1 MEAIEQ
7 INNETEFLGVPG
19 EGHPWDGRFEEELA
33 RMAERGSGTMLLALD
48 RGAPNG
54 EAIAGY
60 LSAFAGWYARNRGN
74 VFIAVVGLREGY
86 RGRGIGARLFAA
98 VEDWARAHGAWRLE
112 LRVSSLNERGRG
124 LYRKMGFAVEGAI
137 RQGVLRHGAWT
148 DDFWMGKLFDP
159 AAPAMPVPNAAERRP
174 SGRHTT
180 HTLIVREMRRGDG
193 AAFRDWEAR
202 MCAATPLA
210 IKAAAEVAAAEAV
223 ERDIAD
229 TGGDPRL
236 WLVAVQQDMYGPE
249 AIMAFA
255 LGSIDRRFRMEHDA
269 FVSISVLPEWG
280 GQGLGRRLH
289 ARIEAWARDH
299 GARRLTANVQ
309 APNRAGRSFAA
320 ALGYAEEVVMRG
332 QSRIG
337 GLLVDRI
344 RLGKLLVNPR

>member
-33 RMAERGSGTMLLALD
+33 RMAERRSGAMLLALD

-54 EAIAGY
+54 ETIVGY

-86 RGRGIGARLFAA
+86 RGRGIGTRLFEA
-98 VEDWARAHGAWRLE
+98 VEDWARARGAWRLE
-112 LRVSSLNERGRG
+112 LRVSSLNERGQG

-137 RQGVLRHGAWT
+137 RQGVWRRGAWT
-148 DDFWMGKLFDP
+148 DDFWMGKLLDP
-159 AAPAMPVPNAAERRP
+159 AAPAMPVPDAAERRP
-174 SGRHTT
+174 SGRHAT
-180 HTLIVREMRRGDG
+180 HTLVVREMRPGDG
-193 AAFRDWEAR
+193 PAFHDWEMR
-202 MCAATPLA
+202 MCDANPLA
-210 IKAAAEVAAAEAV
+210 IKQSGEVGGAEAI
-223 ERDIAD
+223 EHDIAD
-229 TGGDPRL
+229 SAGDPRL

-255 LGSIDRRFRMEHDA
+255 FASIERRFRMSHDA
-269 FVSISVLPEWG
+269 FVSVSVLPEWA

-289 ARIEAWARDH
+289 TRLEAWARDR

-309 APNRAGRSFAA
+309 APNRPARTFAA
-320 ALGYAEEVVMRG
+320 ALGYGDEVVMRG

-337 GLLVDRI
+337 GLSVDRI
-344 RLGKLLVNPR
+344 RLGKLLAS